1 MVIMKVSQFTDISSH
16 TVAPF
21 LRFLMLTFCFFSLSF
36 YLAACVFEH
45 LLLRVIEITE
55 ELIVSVGLKRTQRNG
70 ESSFDNI
77 VYHVIIVSTLLR
89 ELFYI

>member
-21 LRFLMLTFCFFSLSF
+21 LRFLVLAILYFLFFSLTF
-36 YLAACVFEH
+36 YLVACVFEH

-55 ELIVSVGLKRTQRNG
+55 ELFVSVGLKRTQRNG

-77 VYHVIIVSTLLR
+77 VYRAVVVSTL
-89 ELFYI
+89 